1 MVRAFLRTLIALVIA
16 LTSFQAFA
24 HEWVTERSWVEDPT
38 GTMTLAQVQQ
48 APQQPFQSQYFGQ
61 GFSDSVFWIR
71 LHISPNLSISNE
83 GLVVRIRPPF
93 IDEVTLIDPLEPRSR
108 FTGSIHPWSQ
118 DELRSLNL
126 NFMIPVGDAPRDV
139 WLRLKTSKS
148 TLMLVEVVP
157 LFDAIALDRHQE
169 LIFMLYLAVLFTC
182 MGWGVLNWLETR
194 DRMIG
199 AYVIRELFTVIYA
212 SAVLGYNRMFF
223 SDMLPSL
230 WFERINDI
238 LILLP
243 ISVFMWFDYYFLRR
257 FKPNKW
263 LLLLME
269 IVPGVIIIESALI
282 LTGYEPLAF
291 RIASAF
297 VAIAI
302 VLILLTVYSTS
313 SFNDSDDVN
322 AKPVISKFG
331 LRATYT
337 ISLGI
342 AIFYRLAHMGVT
354 DGSGPVIY
362 LQLVYP
368 LITSI
373 AIMILLQV
381 RATRLKYRHAEA
393 AIRLAVVERDAVNE
407 RAKHEEQTNFLR
419 MLTHELKTPLSV
431 LRLIVDRSLSN
442 NKFGA
447 HATEAISEINAI
459 ITRCIAVDKSD
470 SVGIT
475 LRLSKVDV
483 NEVVRLCVQVSAI
496 KDRIVM
502 VLSPS
507 LLVLSDYDCLRT
519 VIDNLIDNARK
530 YSPPN
535 SLVEVET
542 MLTERDG
549 CDVWCFTIKNQIG
562 RSGCPDS
569 TRVFEKY
576 YRHENAT
583 HQTGSGLGLYLT
595 KSLVQ
600 KMGGSV
606 FFTPESNQI
615 VFGFCLPVCPKT
627 HQSS

>member
-1 MVRAFLRTLIALVIA
+1 MGWVLRQFICAIFLIASTSVA
-16 LTSFQAFA
+16 LANGWIL
-24 HEWVTERSWVEDPT
+24 EKSWVEDPE
-38 GTMTLAQVQQ
+38 GNLTLLQVKD
-48 APQQPFQSQYFGQ
+48 APQKDFASEFFGQ
-61 GFSDSVFWIR
+61 GFSDSAFWIR
-71 LHISPNLSISNE
+71 LRIAAKTSPAGE
-83 GLVVRIRPPF
+83 TLVVRIRPPF
-93 IDEVTLIDPLEPRSR
+93 IDEVQIYDPLEPSVRA
-108 FTGSIHPWSQ
+108 TGSIYPWSR
-118 DELRSLNL
+118 DEFRSLNL
-126 NFMIPVGDAPRDV
+126 NFKIPVGDAPRDV

-157 LFDAIALDRHQE
+157 LSDAIALDRHQE
-169 LIFMLYLAVLFTC
+169 LIFMFYLAVLFTC

-194 DRMIG
+194 DRLIG

-257 FKPNKW
+257 FKPKKW
-263 LLLLME
+263 LLLLMA
-269 IVPGVIIIESALI
+269 IVPSVIIIESALI
-282 LTGYEPLAF
+282 LTGYEPIAF

-297 VAIAI
+297 VAVAI
-302 VLILLTVYSTS
+302 TLILLTVYSTS
-313 SFNDSDDVN
+313 SFNDSDDVD

-342 AIFYRLAHMGVT
+342 ALFYRLAHMGVT
-354 DGSGPVIY
+354 DGSGPVLY

-368 LITSI
+368 MLTSI

-381 RATRLKYRHAEA
+381 RATRLKYRQAEA
-393 AIRLAVVERDAVNE
+393 ALRLAVVERDAVNE
-407 RAKHEEQTNFLR
+407 RSKHEEQTNFLR

-442 NKFGA
+442 NKLGA

-475 LRLSKVDV
+475 LRLSEVDV
-483 NEVVRLCVQVSAI
+483 NEVVRRCIQLSTI
-496 KDRIVM
+496 KDRTVM
-502 VLSPS
+502 ELSPS
-507 LLVLSDYDCLRT
+507 LLVLSDFDCLRT

-530 YSPPN
+530 YAPPN

-542 MLTERDG
+542 VLTARDG

-569 TRVFEKY
+569 ARVFEKY

-583 HQTGSGLGLYLT
+583 HQTGSGLGLYLI

-615 VFGFCLPVCPKT
+615 VFGFCLPVRPKT